1 MGAVEVARE
10 SIEAFNAGDWDRFR
24 SLHAEDV
31 VEDELG
37 TQRRIEGSDALVE
50 SNQGWKQAFPD
61 ASGLV
66 TNAVESGDTATL
78 EITWS
83 GTHSGPLEMPDGE
96 LPATN
101 KRVEL
106 RACQVFRVE
115 GDRIAEDRNY
125 FDMATMLQQL
135 GAMEQAATT

>member
-1 MGAVEVARE
+1 MDAVDVARG

-31 VEDELG
+31 VEEELG
-37 TQRRIEGSDALVE
+37 TQRRIEGIDALLE
-50 SNQGWKQAFPD
+50 SNQGWKEAFPD
-61 ASGLV
+61 ASGQV
-66 TNAVESGDTATL
+66 TNAFESGDTATL

-96 LPATN
+96 LAATN

-115 GDRIAEDRNY
+115 GDRIAEDRHY

-135 GAMEQAATT
+135 GVMEQAATT

>member
-1 MGAVEVARE
+1 MGAVDVARE
-10 SIEAFNAGDWDRFR
+10 SIEAFNASDWDRFR

-37 TQRRIEGSDALVE
+37 TQRRIEGIDALLE
-50 SNQGWKQAFPD
+50 ANQGWKQAFPD
-61 ASGLV
+61 ASGRV
-66 TNAVESGDTATL
+66 TNAFESGDTAIL

-83 GTHSGPLEMPDGE
+83 GNHSGPLETPDGE

-101 KRVEL
+101 KRVEIP
-106 RACQVFRVE
+106 ACQVFRVE

-135 GAMEQAATT
+135 GVMEQAATT

>member
-1 MGAVEVARE
+1 MGAVDVARE
-10 SIEAFNAGDWDRFR
+10 SIEVFNAGDWDRFR

-37 TQRRIEGSDALVE
+37 TQRRIEGIDALVE

-61 ASGLV
+61 ASGQV
-66 TNAVESGDTATL
+66 TNAFESGDTATL

-101 KRVEL
+101 KRIEL

-135 GAMEQAATT
+135 GAMEQGATT

>member
-1 MGAVEVARE
+1 MSAADVARE
-10 SIEAFNAGDWDRFR
+10 SIEAFNASDWDRFR

-31 VEDELG
+31 VEDEFG
-37 TQRRIEGSDALVE
+37 TQRHIEGIDALME
-50 SNQGWKQAFPD
+50 ANQGWKQAFSD
-61 ASGLV
+61 ASGEV
-66 TNAVESGDTATL
+66 TSACESGDTAIL

-101 KRVEL
+101 KHIEL

-115 GDRIAEDRNY
+115 GDRITEDRNY

-135 GAMEQAATT
+135 GAMEQAASG

>member
-1 MGAVEVARE
+1 MSAVDIARD

-31 VEDELG
+31 VEDELA
-37 TQRRIEGSDALVE
+37 TQRRMEGIDALLE

-61 ASGLV
+61 ASGEV
-66 TNAVESGDTATL
+66 TNAFESGDTAVL

-83 GTHSGPLEMPDGE
+83 GTQSGPLEMPGGE

-101 KRVEL
+101 KRAEV
-106 RACQVFRVE
+106 RACQTFRVE
-115 GDRIAEDRNY
+115 DDRIAESRHY
-125 FDMATMLQQL
+125 FDMATLLQQL
-135 GAMEQAATT
+135 GAMEQAATG

>member
-1 MGAVEVARE
+1 MGSVDVARE

-24 SLHAEDV
+24 SLHTEDV
-31 VEDELG
+31 VEDEHG
-37 TQRRIEGSDALVE
+37 TQRRIEGIDSLVE
-50 SNQGWKQAFPD
+50 SNRGWKQAFPD
-61 ASGLV
+61 ASGQI
-66 TNAVESGDTATL
+66 TNAFESGDTATL

-101 KRVEL
+101 KHIEV
-106 RACQVFRVE
+106 RACQVFRVV

>member
-1 MGAVEVARE
+1 MGAVDVARE
-10 SIEAFNAGDWDRFR
+10 SIEAFNADDWDRFR

-37 TQRRIEGSDALVE
+37 TQRRIEGIDALME

-61 ASGLV
+61 ASGQV
-66 TNAVESGDTATL
+66 TNALESGDTAIL
-78 EITWS
+78 EIRWS

-101 KRVEL
+101 KRIEL

-115 GDRIAEDRNY
+115 GDRITESRNY

>member
-1 MGAVEVARE
+1 MGAVDVARE
-10 SIEAFNAGDWDRFR
+10 SIDAFNADDWDRFR
-24 SLHAEDV
+24 TLHAEDV
-31 VEDELG
+31 VENEFG
-37 TQRRIEGSDALVE
+37 TQRRIEGIDALVE

-61 ASGLV
+61 ASGKV
-66 TNAVESGDTATL
+66 TNAFESGDTAIL

-96 LPATN
+96 LSATN
-101 KRVEL
+101 KRVEI

-135 GAMEQAATT
+135 GAMEQTATA